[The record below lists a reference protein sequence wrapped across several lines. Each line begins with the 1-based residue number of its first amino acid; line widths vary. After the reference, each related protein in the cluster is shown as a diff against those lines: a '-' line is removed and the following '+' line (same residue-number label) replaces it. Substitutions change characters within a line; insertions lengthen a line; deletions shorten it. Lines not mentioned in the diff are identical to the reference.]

1 MRMASHDFSESDW
14 RVFRELR
21 ELALDRF
28 CRRALEELEP
38 LRLNPSRTH
47 HERYLDVCRLLQD
60 RDEQLAHAFDDPRRS
75 RMIVQL
81 AAIHAYGLFEPDE
94 LARFTPATRSTI
106 EALAKDLSV
115 IHGS

>member
-1 MRMASHDFSESDW
+1 MASHDLPESDW

-28 CRRALEELEP
+28 CKRVLEELEP

-47 HERYLDVCRLLQD
+47 HERYLDVFRLLQD
-60 RDEQLAHAFDDPRRS
+60 RDEQLAHAFNDPCRS
-75 RMIVQL
+75 RVIVQL

-106 EALAKDLSV
+106 EALAKDLSTLQ
-115 IHGS
+115 GG

>member
-1 MRMASHDFSESDW
+1 MASHGFPESDW
-14 RVFRELR
+14 MVFRELR

-47 HERYLDVCRLLQD
+47 HERYLDVFRLLQD
-60 RDEQLAHAFDDPRRS
+60 RDERLGRAFNDPRRS

-81 AAIHAYGLFEPDE
+81 AAIHAYGLLEPDE
-94 LARFTPATRSTI
+94 FARFTPATRGTI
-106 EALAKDLSV
+106 EALAKDLRV
-115 IHGS
+115 LHGG